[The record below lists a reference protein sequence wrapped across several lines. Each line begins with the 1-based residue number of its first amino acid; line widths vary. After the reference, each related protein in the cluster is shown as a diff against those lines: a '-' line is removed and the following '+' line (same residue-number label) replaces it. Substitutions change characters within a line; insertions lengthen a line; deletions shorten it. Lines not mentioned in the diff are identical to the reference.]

1 VPLSRL
7 REKNARRKAQEV
19 DDMSRRR
26 QEAPETTEWQQIGQ
40 IPVDTGRIVMV
51 DPMNVDDVGRH
62 EDELVARYEA
72 EEETEAGGSPGTTY
86 ELVANGHGVAVA
98 LIVGSGLGDGVYPV
112 EARFV
117 QAAGALRVAEIRVRF
132 LPHPVAGW
140 ELPR

>member
-40 IPVDTGRIVMV
+40 IPVDTGRIVLV

-72 EEETEAGGSPGTTY
+72 EEETETGGSPGTTY